1 MRGVLQKR
9 KKQMGLEKR
18 MNRLLFS
25 TMIPMA
31 CLLVILLLI
40 FWQYAGQYNKLS
52 ENLAVSSKFNLSFK
66 DELDLEMY
74 YLAIGSKE
82 ASELDDVLGQVED
95 AQNIM
100 EKLRQNTYHAS
111 GVKCLNSLDAY
122 LDNLKKRMVQ
132 LMEIKEYDRRMEFM
146 DSNIRIITGL
156 IMQEMQNYI
165 YNESMYLV
173 QVETSLTH
181 RVKILISG
189 MAVLLLATLG
199 ILMRRSFRLT
209 GGIIQPVTEMRD
221 KVKKVGKGNFDVLP
235 VSAEIIEIEELDQG
249 INKMAHRISGLLENV
264 RQEKEM
270 QHLTELQLIQAQVNP
285 HFLYNTLDTIV
296 WLIEG
301 GMTDD
306 AVEMIS
312 SLSIFFRTSLS
323 KGNDIIPLSEE
334 KRHTLSYLEI
344 QQFRY
349 RDILE
354 FELSI
359 PKELEENTRACVDEI
374 RKILSRQDGRREWFL
389 AVGQSVDRLSQIQKS
404 YHTASRAFSQRYLY
418 DENILYYDEME
429 TMEHPGGQAETE
441 DNAYLQ
447 KVDVNALNPAILQK
461 FLSNGLQEE
470 TENFV
475 KDYFYAIG
483 QEPMESLV
491 FRNYVILNVRFSVI
505 SFIKGL
511 GCDTNEMESAD
522 TEEVL
527 AESGKNMESAIAYA
541 KKMISQAIEIRDQ
554 NSGNKN
560 RSILKTAVDFIDSH
574 YMDEEISLN
583 TVANVANV
591 SSNHFSA
598 LFSQNM
604 GQTFI
609 EYLTTLRMNKAK
621 ELLRCT
627 GMRSSEIAGEIGYK
641 DAHYFSY
648 LFKKTQGM
656 TPSDYRKAREEKA

>member
-1 MRGVLQKR
+1 MLKIFLAEDDVVVR
-9 KKQMGLEKR
+9 ETIKR
-18 MNRLLFS
+18 MIPWEELGFELVGEAAVGEMALPLLIRQQPDLLITDIKMPFMDGLTLARLAKKE
-25 TMIPMA
+25 IPG
-31 CLLVILLLI
+31 LKVVILSGYDDFNYAKQAIGIGVEDYLLKPITKNALIERLSEIRSRYEHEKTQKEYYEKFQREMQAYEKNSSRDFFEALVGGSMDMMEVYKRAEKLGLDIVAEAYNVLI
-40 FWQYAGQYNKLS
+40 FTMNCDEDFSGQRDEY
-52 ENLAVSSKFNLSFK
+52 SSWEAES
-66 DELDLEMY
+66 LE
-74 YLAIGSKE
+74 
-82 ASELDDVLGQVED
+82 
-95 AQNIM
+95 
-100 EKLRQNTYHAS
+100 
-111 GVKCLNSLDAY
+111 
-122 LDNLKKRMVQ
+122 
-132 LMEIKEYDRRMEFM
+132 
-146 DSNIRIITGL
+146 
-156 IMQEMQNYI
+156 
-165 YNESMYLV
+165 
-173 QVETSLTH
+173 
-181 RVKILISG
+181 
-189 MAVLLLATLG
+189 
-199 ILMRRSFRLT
+199 
-209 GGIIQPVTEMRD
+209 
-221 KVKKVGKGNFDVLP
+221 
-235 VSAEIIEIEELDQG
+235 
-249 INKMAHRISGLLENV
+249 LLENFFAGHSSAMLFRSNIFSYGV
-264 RQEKEM
+264 LLKGQRE
-270 QHLTELQLIQAQVNP
+270 
-285 HFLYNTLDTIV
+285 TI
-296 WLIEG
+296 
-301 GMTDD
+301 
-306 AVEMIS
+306 
-312 SLSIFFRTSLS
+312 
-323 KGNDIIPLSEE
+323 
-334 KRHTLSYLEI
+334 
-344 QQFRY
+344 
-349 RDILE
+349 
-354 FELSI
+354 
-359 PKELEENTRACVDEI
+359 EENTRACVDEI

-389 AVGQSVDRLSQIQKS
+389 AVGQSVERLSQIQKS

-429 TMEHPGGQAETE
+429 TMEHLGGQAETE

-609 EYLTTLRMNKAK
+609 EYLTSLRMNKAK

>member
-1 MRGVLQKR
+1 MLKIFLAEDEVVVR
-9 KKQMGLEKR
+9 ETIKR
-18 MNRLLFS
+18 MIPWEELGFELVGEAADGEMALPLLIRQQPDLLITDIKMPFMDGLTLARLAKKE
-25 TMIPMA
+25 IPG
-31 CLLVILLLI
+31 LKVVILSGYDDFNYAKRAIGIGVEDYLLKPITKNALIERLSEIRSRYEHEKTQKEYYEKFQREMQAYEKNSSRDFFEALVGGSMDMMEVYKRAEKLGLDIVAEAYNVLI
-40 FWQYAGQYNKLS
+40 FTMNCDEDFSGQRDEY
-52 ENLAVSSKFNLSFK
+52 SSWEAES
-66 DELDLEMY
+66 LE
-74 YLAIGSKE
+74 
-82 ASELDDVLGQVED
+82 
-95 AQNIM
+95 
-100 EKLRQNTYHAS
+100 
-111 GVKCLNSLDAY
+111 
-122 LDNLKKRMVQ
+122 
-132 LMEIKEYDRRMEFM
+132 
-146 DSNIRIITGL
+146 
-156 IMQEMQNYI
+156 
-165 YNESMYLV
+165 
-173 QVETSLTH
+173 
-181 RVKILISG
+181 
-189 MAVLLLATLG
+189 
-199 ILMRRSFRLT
+199 
-209 GGIIQPVTEMRD
+209 
-221 KVKKVGKGNFDVLP
+221 
-235 VSAEIIEIEELDQG
+235 
-249 INKMAHRISGLLENV
+249 LLENFFAGHSSAMLFRSNIFSYGV
-264 RQEKEM
+264 LLKGQRE
-270 QHLTELQLIQAQVNP
+270 
-285 HFLYNTLDTIV
+285 TI
-296 WLIEG
+296 
-301 GMTDD
+301 
-306 AVEMIS
+306 
-312 SLSIFFRTSLS
+312 
-323 KGNDIIPLSEE
+323 
-334 KRHTLSYLEI
+334 
-344 QQFRY
+344 
-349 RDILE
+349 
-354 FELSI
+354 
-359 PKELEENTRACVDEI
+359 EENTRACVDEI

-389 AVGQSVDRLSQIQKS
+389 AVGQSVERLSQIQKS

-574 YMDEEISLN
+574 YMEEDISLN

-656 TPSDYRKAREEKA
+656 TPSDYRKAREDKA